1 MRKNIKLQNAI
12 GHWKRVATAT
22 LRWKGITLLFICA
35 FVFNKSAHAYDD
47 LRNTLD
53 YMFAKIDR
61 NSVPTGYL
69 IDYAIE
75 YENLDKYSGRENTSA
90 KQCDV
95 VTYANIVKTLFSSS
109 FGKTS
114 YHQFKNSLYDA
125 PIIDKVDSK
134 CRLSIIFQDYAQL
147 KANSLNNGERY
158 LQTVWG
164 IEAVILQAR

>member
-147 KANSLNNGERY
+147 KANSLNTGAIAYENG
-158 LQTVWG
+158 
-164 IEAVILQAR
+164 